1 LHGDDIMKLNYKT
14 VLSATSLIIALI
26 LAGCSSDSDDT
37 PNAASSFPQTLLDD
51 ESLLE
56 LTGFWEQRGYGNLF
70 EFENNRTTQYSLT
83 DMNCL
88 EVASFDG
95 VAGISPEE
103 LDLTRFDL
111 QGDELSLLIPGDAF
125 AVRLNRLESLPARC
139 DELVSRDAQTVFDF
153 LWNTFDQYYAFF
165 ELRGVDWAA
174 EYARQSPRIGDVTD
188 DEGLFNLLSD
198 LISPLN
204 DRRVVLEANDDQFFS
219 SEDERGALL
228 ELRQGFEA
236 QSDIADF
243 GVYIDGVIDALDQ
256 ILLGRMDAES
266 VNSQGPMFWGTSAEG
281 TIGYVFIDR
290 MGGFED
296 NATRFEDLQAAQ
308 SAMDMVM
315 ADLANTERM
324 IVDVRLNFGGVDSIG
339 LDFASRFVSDQ
350 QRAFTRTARG
360 RDFES
365 APVEALL
372 DPPATGAYLKPL
384 TLIVGTD
391 TGGAAELFAI
401 ALHRQPQVTVIG
413 ENTTGSMSELLD
425 KPLPNGWLTTLSN
438 EVYLDSEGVS
448 FEGVGLSPD
457 IPVSVFRVDDILNGE
472 DPALDR
478 ALSIEVEEI

>member
-1 LHGDDIMKLNYKT
+1 MKLNRKS
-14 VLSATSLIIALI
+14 VLSASSLIVALI

-37 PNAASSFPQTLLDD
+37 QAVPTASSFPQTLLDD
-51 ESLLE
+51 DSLQE
-56 LTGFWEQRGYGNLF
+56 LNGFWEQRGYGNLY
-70 EFENNRTTQYSLT
+70 EFENNRTTLYSLT
-83 DMNCL
+83 DMSCL
-88 EVASFDG
+88 EIVSFDG

-111 QGDELSLLIPGDAF
+111 QDDELSLLIPGDAF
-125 AVRLNRLESLPARC
+125 AVRLNRLDGLPERC
-139 DELVSRDAQTVFDF
+139 DEPVSRDAQAVFDY

-165 ELRGVDWAA
+165 ELQGVDWAA
-174 EYARQSPRIGDVTD
+174 EYARQSPRIGEVTD
-188 DEGLFNLLSD
+188 DDGLFSLLSD

-204 DRRVVLEANDDQFFS
+204 DRRVVLQSDDGQFFS
-219 SEDERGALL
+219 PEVERGALL
-228 ELRQGFEA
+228 ELRRGFEA

-243 GVYIDGVIDALDQ
+243 GVYIDGVIDAFDQ
-256 ILLGRMDAES
+256 IRLGRMDAES
-266 VNSQGPMFWGTSAEG
+266 VNSQGPMVWGTSAQG
-281 TIGYVFIDR
+281 TIGYVLIDN

-296 NATRFEDLQAAQ
+296 DATRYEDLLAAQ

-350 QRAFTRTARG
+350 QRAFTKTARG

-365 APVEALL
+365 VPVEALL

-413 ENTTGSMSELLD
+413 ENTTGAMSEFLD
-425 KPLPNGWLTTLSN
+425 KPLPNGWFTALSN
-438 EVYLDSEGVS
+438 EVYRDSEGVS
-448 FEGVGLSPD
+448 FEGDGLSPD

-478 ALSIEVEEI
+478 ALSTEVEGL